1 MDGGKMCEVFLKEEE
16 SYRAVADRLV
26 QIAHCYGFD
35 GWLINIENPL
45 GVSFITFNSLLF
57 CTKLVYCC
65 AIETLVFIMLWVR

>member
-1 MDGGKMCEVFLKEEE
+1 MCEVFLKEEE

-45 GVSFITFNSLLF
+45 GVSFITLNNFY
-57 CTKLVYCC
+57 TKLFVYCC
-65 AIETLVFIMLWVR
+65 AVETLVFIMLWVC